1 MLMERLTV
9 AEASREA
16 LRQQCDRL
24 KHSLYGPL
32 FCLPLFFVS
41 SQLEPVP
48 CSRMCYVVELTC
60 SMHRTKIPKLLSLWS
75 VFYGSALPGLY
86 TQNSKS
92 CLETF
97 FQIWFFFGTKYF
109 ITYIFVVVLLAW
121 GGEQCLN
128 FMIRFYLTS
137 IWCQPFKNTRH
148 VLLLVHNS

>member
-60 SMHRTKIPKLLSLWS
+60 SMHRTKIPKLFSLWS
-75 VFYGSALPGLY
+75 VLWKCIVSTLY
-86 TQNSKS
+86 TK
-92 CLETF
+92 LK
-97 FQIWFFFGTKYF
+97 IM
-109 ITYIFVVVLLAW
+109 LR
-121 GGEQCLN
+121 N
-128 FMIRFYLTS
+128 FLTNL
-137 IWCQPFKNTRH
+137 ILF
-148 VLLLVHNS
+148 